1 MNEGTDENHVEPVLN
16 GHLHHHLVVGDAT
29 SGVDIGGAHFILH
42 HAKRSNGLSNG
53 SASSSGFSNGST
65 SPDSPTKSLSSED
78 LQMSL
83 SSLLTNE
90 NNVAADP
97 SEEDMEER

>member
-42 HAKRSNGLSNG
+42 HAKRSNG
-53 SASSSGFSNGST
+53 FSNGST